1 MKVTKNL
8 CPLYFFLRLETD
20 ADFRPK
26 SSVSCPPGHNGG
38 SVSDHSFSGG
48 VGGNVSGST
57 SLTEA
62 ATFNNTSLTVSINAN
77 TSPSNSQGKIK
88 ATHSILKPFQPIE
101 QMLFI
106 RNFFFKP
113 KGFFYL
119 IILLFSGSKDENR
132 NHKRSKSRS
141 TRPSVQEEVDSKE
154 RRKKSSSRSKEGAS
168 NGVAGFKL
176 HEMYTNRAY
185 ESSENTPGTII
196 TNSVSI
202 VYVLMCT
209 WINISVKI

>member
-48 VGGNVSGST
+48 VGGNVSACT

-88 ATHSILKPFQPIE
+88 ATHSILKPFQPSQSLYHHIFST
-101 QMLFI
+101 Q
-106 RNFFFKP
+106 R
-113 KGFFYL
+113 GFFTSSYFFQVL
-119 IILLFSGSKDENR
+119 K
-132 NHKRSKSRS
+132 
-141 TRPSVQEEVDSKE
+141 TRTATTRGPSL
-154 RRKKSSSRSKEGAS
+154 
-168 NGVAGFKL
+168 GV
-176 HEMYTNRAY
+176 
-185 ESSENTPGTII
+185 
-196 TNSVSI
+196 
-202 VYVLMCT
+202 
-209 WINISVKI
+209 